1 MQKNVKAR
9 ILHNSED
16 QESALKNNKTFY
28 NPLEKVI
35 KLFDS
40 YSTILSEAKHASF
53 HGKKRQILIP
63 KQTV

>member
-1 MQKNVKAR
+1 M
-9 ILHNSED
+9 HNSED
-16 QESALKNNKTFY
+16 QESALKNNKPFY

-35 KLFDS
+35 KLFDG

-53 HGKKRQILIP
+53 HGKKLQILIP